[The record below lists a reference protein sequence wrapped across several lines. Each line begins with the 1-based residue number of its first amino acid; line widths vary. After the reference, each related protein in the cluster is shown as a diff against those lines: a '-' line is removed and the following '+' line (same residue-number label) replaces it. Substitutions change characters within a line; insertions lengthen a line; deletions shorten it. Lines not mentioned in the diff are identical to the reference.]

1 MNKFISI
8 VKSSVFKRLIIVLL
22 LLILFIFISAISYV
36 SAVSNNI
43 ANGVFRLHVI
53 ANSDSPEDQNLKYI
67 VRDELIKYMNTLAKD
82 CNSKQEVI
90 EIAKNNISNF
100 ENIAKKTIKDNGFNY
115 NVTVEIGNFD
125 FPTKTY
131 GDITLPAGTYDSLKI
146 KIGKSEGQN
155 WWCVMFPPLCFV
167 DVTTGIV
174 PEESKKE
181 MKEAMPEEEYSLISN
196 TNNSEVNFKFKL
208 IEFFENIKLM
218 AKKL

>member
-1 MNKFISI
+1 MTQEQRDAMLMK
-8 VKSSVFKRLIIVLL
+8 
-22 LLILFIFISAISYV
+22 ILSKV
-36 SAVSNNI
+36 NNQEKGLSTI
-43 ANGVFRLHVI
+43 MDKLDEHEKMI
-53 ANSDSPEDQNLKYI
+53 LKLDEKIDI

-82 CNSKQEVI
+82 CTSKQEVI
-90 EIAKNNISNF
+90 EIAQNNISNF
-100 ENIAKKTIKDNGFNY
+100 ENIAKKTIQDNGFNY

-218 AKKL
+218 AKK

>member
-1 MNKFISI
+1 M
-8 VKSSVFKRLIIVLL
+8 IIVLL

-82 CNSKQEVI
+82 CTSKQEVI
-90 EIAKNNISNF
+90 EIAQNNISNF
-100 ENIAKKTIKDNGFNY
+100 ENIAKKTIQDNGFNY

-218 AKKL
+218 AKK

>member
-181 MKEAMPEEEYSLISN
+181 MKEALPEEEYSLISN

-218 AKKL
+218 AKK

>member
-82 CNSKQEVI
+82 CTSKQEVI
-90 EIAKNNISNF
+90 EIAQNNISNF
-100 ENIAKKTIKDNGFNY
+100 ENIAKKTIQDNGFNY

-131 GDITLPAGTYDSLKI
+131 GDISLPAGTYDSLKI

-218 AKKL
+218 AKK

>member
-1 MNKFISI
+1 MRKFITI
-8 VKSSVFKRLIIVLL
+8 VKSSVFKRFIVVISLL
-22 LLILFIFISAISYV
+22 TLFIFISAISYV

-90 EIAKNNISNF
+90 EVAQNNISNF
-100 ENIAKKTIKDNGFNY
+100 ENIAKKTIKNNGFNY

-131 GDITLPAGTYDSLKI
+131 GDITLHAGTYDSLRI

-174 PEESKKE
+174 PEESKQE
-181 MKEAMPEEEYSLISN
+181 MRKAMPEEEYSLISN
-196 TNNSEVNFKFKL
+196 TDNSEVNFKFKL

-218 AKKL
+218 AKK

>member
-82 CNSKQEVI
+82 CTSKQEVI
-90 EIAKNNISNF
+90 EIAQNNISNF
-100 ENIAKKTIKDNGFNY
+100 ENIAKKTIQDNGFNY

-218 AKKL
+218 AKK